1 MSQTFLWY
9 WAKKNVLTY
18 AHNQTKI
25 SGFSESPQK
34 AFLFLPL
41 YIIFSGLGAKP
52 LLTGKGA
59 EEKRGEGEWC
69 YIMYKRSPRSNDVY
83 FYLQNNFLSCLPR
96 YYNLNVLNQYNKT
109 MA

>member
-18 AHNQTKI
+18 SHNQTKI

-59 EEKRGEGEWC
+59 EEKGSGVILCIKEVHVQMMFTSTFK
-69 YIMYKRSPRSNDVY
+69 IIS
-83 FYLQNNFLSCLPR
+83 
-96 YYNLNVLNQYNKT
+96 
-109 MA
+109 